1 MISTILVTDFADLEN
16 FWFTLWPPAPVENNK
31 ILLGRLKTEKVNKEE
46 NVEKESVQPEEVA
59 EIVMTEESAINLK
72 KMQKM
77 LKKFLLEMQILML
90 MKPPKIKLSI
100 LVVKK
105 PKLLRQKILLFSQ
118 L

>member
-1 MISTILVTDFADLEN
+1 MKE
-16 FWFTLWPPAPVENNK
+16 
-31 ILLGRLKTEKVNKEE
+31 EE
-46 NVEKESVQPEEVA
+46 NVEKEDLSVQLEEVD
-59 EIVMTEESAINLK
+59 EKVMTEESEIEEI
-72 KMQKM
+72 QKM